1 MRNVW
6 IISMAVV
13 LGLLSGC
20 AQTGK
25 GNALNSTSERRT
37 QGTVLD
43 DQNIEMRA
51 QQRVAEKYKSNVQVN
66 VTCFNR
72 YALITGQVAN
82 EAVKMDIERIVG
94 GIPPVKGIA
103 NELQVSGVASK
114 GVRSSDS
121 GVTGDVQKRFLS
133 SKAFNRDHIKVFTE
147 AGVVYLMGIVTHAE
161 ANASAE
167 IASTTAGVQKV
178 VRVFEYMD

>member
-6 IISMAVV
+6 LVSV
-13 LGLLSGC
+13 LVLVGVLSGC
-20 AQTGK
+20 AHSGGTLG
-25 GNALNSTSERRT
+25 GANERRT

-43 DQNIEMRA
+43 DQNIENKA
-51 QQRVAEKYKSNVQVN
+51 LQRIAEKYKFNTQVN

-82 EAVKMDIERIVG
+82 DAAKMDIERIVG
-94 GIPPVKGIA
+94 SIPPVKGIA
-103 NELQVSGVASK
+103 NELQVSGLASS

-121 GVTGDVQKRFLS
+121 GISNDVRNRFLS

-147 AGVVYLMGIVTHAE
+147 GGVVYLMGIVNHSE
-161 ANASAE
+161 ADASSE
-167 IASTTAGVQKV
+167 IASTTNGVQKV